1 MSRMSRDL
9 EPELQLARTLAREAG
24 RLILEVYSTD
34 FAVTDK
40 GGGDGPVTEADRRA
54 NGFLVRELRQAFPAD
69 GIVSEES
76 KDNSDPGRFERC
88 WFIDPLDGTRE
99 FVARNGEFAVHVGL
113 AIRGEARLGVVYR
126 PVGDRLYA
134 GLVDGG
140 CELEADGATRALKV
154 SDRSEPASLRLLVSR
169 SHRSRKTDRLCEL
182 ADIRQ
187 VRQSGSVGLKCGL
200 LAEGEADLYL
210 HYSPKS
216 SRWDSCAPE
225 AMLRAAGGVF
235 TDLRGQPYRYD
246 VPEILNL
253 GGIFGSN
260 AACRERVAPI
270 VSRVMDELAPQ
281 RR

>member
-1 MSRMSRDL
+1 MSRMNLDA
-9 EPELQLARTLAREAG
+9 ELRLARTLAREAG

-34 FAVTDK
+34 FAVVDK
-40 GGGDGPVTEADRRA
+40 GHGDGPVTDADRRA
-54 NGFLVRELRQAFPAD
+54 NGFLVSELRRAHPTD

-113 AIRGEARLGVVYR
+113 AVRGEARLGVVYR
-126 PVGDRLYA
+126 PVGDKLYA
-134 GLVDGG
+134 GVVGGG
-140 CELEADGATRALKV
+140 CELESGGTTRPLRV
-154 SDRSEPASLRLLVSR
+154 SERAEPKDLRLVVSR
-169 SHRSRKTDRLCEL
+169 SHRSRKTDRLLEL
-182 ADIRQ
+182 LGVTQTREC
-187 VRQSGSVGLKCGL
+187 GSVGLKCGL

-225 AMLRAAGGVF
+225 AVLRAAGGVF
-235 TDLRGQPYRYD
+235 TDIDGNAYRYD

-253 GGIFGSN
+253 RGLFGSN
-260 AACRERVAPI
+260 AACRDAVAPA
-270 VSRVMDELAPQ
+270 VRQVMQELERT